1 MADALADFSEEYN
14 EQETISDDD
23 VNLFYKGQQPVFIKK
38 SILSRC
44 RYFAQLLTEEKVHE
58 IRPLGRIQQ
67 SRWFYNFLN
76 NSGDS
81 PQWYGFLPQSTFYLK
96 RNYEDVLI
104 AIVKNLIFNK
114 SMAKSGCNIPII
126 LEGIP
131 GSSKSVEL
139 AALAYKI
146 YNEKINPVIY
156 INGDNLCFASQSSEI
171 QVLDELMQEVEQVG
185 DKDTRF

>member
-1 MADALADFSEEYN
+1 MVDFSEEYN
-14 EQETISDDD
+14 VQETISDDD

-104 AIVKNLIFNK
+104 AIVKILFSIKAWLKVDVIFPLFWKEFLVVPKVWN
-114 SMAKSGCNIPII
+114 
-126 LEGIP
+126 
-131 GSSKSVEL
+131 
-139 AALAYKI
+139 
-146 YNEKINPVIY
+146 
-156 INGDNLCFASQSSEI
+156 
-171 QVLDELMQEVEQVG
+171 
-185 DKDTRF
+185 